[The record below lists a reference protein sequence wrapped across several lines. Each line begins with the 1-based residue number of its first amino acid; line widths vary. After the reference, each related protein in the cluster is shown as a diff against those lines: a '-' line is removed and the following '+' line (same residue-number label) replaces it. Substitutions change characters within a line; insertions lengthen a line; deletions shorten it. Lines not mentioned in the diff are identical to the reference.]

1 MIFMVM
7 NEMTKIMNL
16 EEVTQSAEPFLR
28 NYIANFSL
36 KVQLRYLDDSGHYQ
50 EG

>member
-1 MIFMVM
+1 M
-7 NEMTKIMNL
+7 NM

-28 NYIANFSL
+28 NYHANFSL
-36 KVQLRYLDDSGHYQ
+36 KGQLRYLDDSGHYQ